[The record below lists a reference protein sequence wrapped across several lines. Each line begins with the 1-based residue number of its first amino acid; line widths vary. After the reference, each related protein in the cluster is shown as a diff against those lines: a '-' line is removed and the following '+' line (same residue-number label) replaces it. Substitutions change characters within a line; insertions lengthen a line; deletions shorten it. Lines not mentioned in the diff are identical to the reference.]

1 MTYEEIRAARLQ
13 DPFRAFKLRMRDGQ
27 EHVIREPE
35 SLAITPLNLVFFDR
49 DVRGVVMSSADEVE
63 SLIFVDGAKSAEV

>member
-13 DPFRAFKLRMRDGQ
+13 RPFKPIKLRLRNGR

-35 SLAITPLNLVFFDR
+35 SLAITPLNLVFFDPLS
-49 DVRGVVMSSADEVE
+49 GVVMSSADEVE
-63 SLIFVDGAKSAEV
+63 SLSYVDDVKKAGV